1 MLPPL
6 LLPTLMR
13 PLSGP
18 DLLLFALCQC
28 HLTSPSLGSFVCVCV
43 CFHRLAA
50 INYRSPTITTT
61 TTFPLSRIGARRH
74 QPPFFCSLFLPLLSL
89 SAVKEDKYAAA
100 NTNHGDENLF
110 VNSDDDD
117 DDGHIVHVRARCS
130 VWYGRVRIMFQPGRS
145 LSLSLRFLGSRRRPL
160 ARGGGNFEY
169 GLRE

>member
-1 MLPPL
+1 
-6 LLPTLMR
+6 MR

-28 HLTSPSLGSFVCVCV
+28 HLTSPSLGNFVCV

-74 QPPFFCSLFLPLLSL
+74 QPPFFCSLSFPLLSL

-117 DDGHIVHVRARCS
+117 DDGHIVHVRALVLGVVWSCQNHVSAGS
-130 VWYGRVRIMFQPGRS
+130 VVF
-145 LSLSLRFLGSRRRPL
+145 SLRFLGSRRRPL

-169 GLRE
+169 GPRE